1 MANLLVL
8 AADENLAFLFRHIFG
23 EHEIRLAQDTASA
36 VKWVREQWPDL
47 VVMDVR
53 GPNTEDLAA
62 LRAVREVSPDQIV
75 IVMTAYGTAQTAL
88 EAIKHGAHDYLFK
101 PFDVSQLR
109 QLVDEALDVAAQRRA
124 SRLPSPLAERHLP
137 TGMIGA
143 SPVMQE
149 VYRTIGKVAPSDLT
163 VLITGESG
171 TGKEMVAHL
180 LHEHSRRAEKP
191 FLALNCA
198 AIPEPLLESELFGYE
213 RGAFTGAL
221 HRKVGKLEVCNGG
234 TLFLDEI
241 GDMSP
246 ALQTKMLRV
255 LQDGTFERIGGT
267 ETLGVDVRIIAATN
281 RDLVELMRQ
290 GRFRDDLYYRLKVVP
305 IHVPP
310 LRERGEDLALLAR
323 HFLQRARQELGRPAL
338 SLSNAATEV
347 LRTYH
352 WPGNVRELE
361 NVING
366 AALTCPGVI
375 ILPEHL
381 AIAAQRGTRAEA
393 APAASDAPQAD
404 EFGRLLEPV
413 FSRFNEEYK
422 AGRPGKPFDQIE
434 QTLIRKALTATS
446 GNQSQAARL
455 LGITRT
461 TLRKRMQKHKIT
473 VRSQVE

>member
-1 MANLLVL
+1 MANLLIL
-8 AADENLAFLFRHIFG
+8 ATDENLVFLFRHIFG
-23 EHEIRLAQDTASA
+23 EHETRMAQDTAAA
-36 VKWVREQWPDL
+36 VECVRDHWPDL

-53 GPNTEDLAA
+53 GPGTEDLAA
-62 LRAVREVSPDQIV
+62 LRAVREVAPDQIV

-124 SRLPSPLAERHLP
+124 IRLPSALAERHLP

-267 ETLGVDVRIIAATN
+267 ETLRVDVRILAATN

-305 IHVPP
+305 IHVPA
-310 LRERGEDLALLAR
+310 LRERGDDLALLAK
-323 HFLQRARQELGRPAL
+323 HFLQRARQELARPAL

-381 AIAAQRGTRAEA
+381 AIAAQRGARAEA
-393 APAASDAPQAD
+393 APAASEASPDD

-422 AGRPGKPFDQIE
+422 AGRSGKPFDQIE

-473 VRSQVE
+473 VRSQVQ